1 MTWFIMRWLETRN
14 NFTMDPKGKG
24 IFGGS
29 CMEESLLRDGVDIES
44 AKAFESLS
52 AKQQGRFQ
60 REPWRDKGFQEA
72 KQKWFQRR
80 TWRLEKVEMQELMP
94 VLMHLHHSLGF
105 FKYRMSRLWTWDTW
119 DCFCMLQLSS
129 RHCRAEDLQN
139 KFVME
144 HTQRIHDYNIFTII
158 NLHLVDCLWEI
169 SR

>member
-1 MTWFIMRWLETRN
+1 
-14 NFTMDPKGKG
+14 MDPKRKG

-105 FKYRMSRLWTWDTW
+105 FKYRMSRL
-119 DCFCMLQLSS
+119 
-129 RHCRAEDLQN
+129 
-139 KFVME
+139 
-144 HTQRIHDYNIFTII
+144 
-158 NLHLVDCLWEI
+158 
-169 SR
+169 